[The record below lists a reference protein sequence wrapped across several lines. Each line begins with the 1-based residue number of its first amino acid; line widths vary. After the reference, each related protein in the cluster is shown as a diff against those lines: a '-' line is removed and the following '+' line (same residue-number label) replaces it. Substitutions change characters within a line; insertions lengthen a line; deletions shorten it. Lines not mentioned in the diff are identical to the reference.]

1 MRFHGA
7 ISDVEDSVE
16 AVEEV
21 IRQTGEAMAGK
32 VDAVFAF
39 LTGHH
44 VENADEMLE
53 RLWLELDPQALIGCS
68 AEGVI
73 GGEQEIERRPGVA
86 ILAAELPDVRLHP
99 FHIAGRADWR
109 HVLSDE
115 EELKDRVG
123 LGEETRAVIG
133 MGDPFTTPLD
143 QFLDALNGAG
153 PGVPLVGGMASSA
166 RQPGNNVL
174 LRNDQ
179 TFSEG
184 FVGLSLGGPVRVE
197 TIVSQGCR
205 PIGMPMVI
213 TRSRENVIEQ
223 LGGKPAMQALR
234 DAVQTMPEPERD
246 LLQNG
251 LFMGR
256 AISEYREQFGRG
268 DFLVRNVIGA
278 DEESGSLAL
287 ADFVKTGQTVQFHV
301 RDANTA
307 DEDLSMMLKSH
318 NIGATAP
325 AGGLLF
331 SCNGRGTNMFDQPCH
346 DIRAARKAMPTT
358 PIAGFFAAGELGPVG
373 GKNFVHGHTA
383 SLLLLRAGE

>member
-7 ISDVEDSVE
+7 VSEVEDSVE
-16 AVEEV
+16 AVEQV
-21 IRQTGEAMAGK
+21 IRQTTEALEGK

-44 VENADEMLE
+44 VPNAEQMLE

-73 GGEQEIERRPGVA
+73 GQEQEVERRPGVA

-123 LGEETRAVIG
+123 LGEQTRAVIG
-133 MGDPFTTPLD
+133 MGDPFTTPLA
-143 QFLDALNGAG
+143 QFLDAVNAAG
-153 PGVPLVGGMASSA
+153 SGVPLVGGMASSA

-179 TFSEG
+179 AFSEG
-184 FVGLSLGGPVRVE
+184 FVGLSLGGPVRAR

-205 PIGMPMVI
+205 PIGTPMVV

-223 LGGKPAMQALR
+223 LGGKPAMHALR
-234 DAVQTMPEPERD
+234 EAVQSMAESERG
-246 LLQNG
+246 LLENG
-251 LFMGR
+251 LFVGR

-278 DEESGSLAL
+278 DEESGSIAL
-287 ADFVKTGQTVQFHV
+287 ADYVKTGQTVQFHV
-301 RDANTA
+301 RDAGTA
-307 DEDLSMMLKSH
+307 DEDLAMMLDAHK
-318 NIGATAP
+318 GPTAP

-331 SCNGRGTNMFDQPCH
+331 SCNGRGTHLFDQPCH
-346 DIRAARKAMPTT
+346 DIRAARTAMPAT

-383 SLLLLRAGE
+383 SLLLLEAE